1 MSTVTSV
8 RLPTVREA
16 SDTPPLLIHPSAQV
30 LLTADVQATLD
41 RLVELLENEAR
52 TQGIPISKVEV
63 HGFVD
68 PEEDTDSVIVTQWV
82 AVPSQ
87 TALVYWDHLGA
98 ALEAW
103 TKQLPTDSAAIVAE
117 QIAVEVRWETDGR
130 AA

>member
-8 RLPTVREA
+8 PLPTVREA
-16 SDTPPLLIHPSAQV
+16 SDTPALLIHPSARV
-30 LLTADVQATLD
+30 LLTAEVQATLD

-52 TQGIPISKVEV
+52 TQGIPISEVEV

-68 PEEDTDSVIVTQWV
+68 PEKDTDTVIVTPWV

-87 TALVYWDHLGA
+87 TALVYWDHLGT

-103 TKQLPTDSAAIVAE
+103 TKQLPTDAAAIVAE